1 MGVSVKKIAV
11 FASGRGSN
19 YEAIQQQI
27 DKGKIK
33 AQTVCV
39 ISEHASPPVFEKAKS
54 RNIPTHF
61 INRKQFKNGD
71 EYVAELIQILA
82 GYDTDYI
89 LLAGYLKLIPAPL
102 VKAYENRMINIHPAL
117 LPNFG
122 GKGFYGMNVHRAV
135 VESGVSVT
143 GITIHFVNEKYDQ
156 GNVILQKEVSVHA
169 DDTPEEVAAK
179 VLQLE
184 HRYFPEVVRLLCED
198 KIKIL
203 NNKVIIEDE

>member
-1 MGVSVKKIAV
+1 MKKIAV

-39 ISEHASPPVFEKAKS
+39 ISDHASPQVFEKAKS

-61 INRKQFKNGD
+61 INRKQFKTGD
-71 EYVAELIQILA
+71 DYVAELLKILA
-82 GYDTDYI
+82 RYETDYI

-102 VKAYENRMINIHPAL
+102 VKAYEYRMLNIHPAL

-135 VESGVSVT
+135 VESGVNIT

-156 GNVILQKEVSVHA
+156 GSVILQKEVKVDSS
-169 DDTPEEVAAK
+169 DTPEAVAAK
-179 VLQLE
+179 VLKLE

-198 KIKIL
+198 KIKII
-203 NNKVIIEDE
+203 NDKVIFEDE